1 MREAL
6 AEPGENARIGGVR
19 DCTRRIPRRPS
30 AILRSCHRHAGGPI
44 RSRRSGPWCLPLPE
58 LGAGSH
64 HLPPL
69 ATKVQNGAGNPSERE
84 KTPWRIG
91 SRSSPGRAAALAGR
105 RRSHFA
111 RTVGPSHCWD
121 GGRTRW
127 KKPRASPTGGKTLPL
142 PTDVADPDQVIAA
155 FAAVK
160 EKFGR
165 VDMLFNNA
173 GGNVPSTNFG
183 DFTWEMWRRV
193 VAVNL
198 DAMFMCANQAFRM
211 MRDQT
216 PRGGRIINNGSIS
229 AHVPRPGSVAY
240 TSTKHGVTGLT
251 KSIALD
257 GRQYDICSGQ
267 IDIGNAATPMTA
279 RSTNGQM
286 QPYGQMA
293 VEARMDVNHV
303 GQQVA
308 FMANLPLESNIQF
321 VTIMATKMPFIGR
334 G

>member
-1 MREAL
+1 MADRVAV
-6 AEPGENARIGGVR
+6 I
-19 DCTRRIPRRPS
+19 T
-30 AILRSCHRHAGGPI
+30 
-44 RSRRSGPWCLPLPE
+44 
-58 LGAGSH
+58 GAGS
-64 HLPPL
+64 
-69 ATKVQNGAGNPSERE
+69 G
-84 KTPWRIG
+84 I
-91 SRSSPGRAAALAGR
+91 GRASALALCKDGWTVALLGR
-105 RRSHFA
+105 RKDA
-111 RTVGPSHCWD
+111 LEETAGL
-121 GGRTRW
+121 
-127 KKPRASPTGGKTLPL
+127 ATGGKTLPI
-142 PTDVADPDQVIAA
+142 PTDVTDPDQVIAA
-155 FAAVK
+155 FATVK
-160 EKFGR
+160 DKFGR

-251 KSIALD
+251 RSIALD
-257 GRQYDICSGQ
+257 GREFDICSGQ
-267 IDIGNAATPMTA
+267 IDIGNAATPMTS

-293 VEARMDVNHV
+293 VEARMDVNDV

-308 FMANLPLESNIQF
+308 FMAGLPLESNVQF